1 MASQIRDRSPSRI
14 ASHLDRRTLPRPAHH
29 PEYEVIHVRLSDLRA
44 NPRNARTHSKKQI
57 GQIAASIRE
66 FGFTSPVLTDETGML
81 LAGHG
86 RFDAAQLLGL
96 KTIPAIAIADLS
108 EARKRALLLAD
119 NKIAQNAG
127 WNREQLAIELEAL
140 PELLA
145 FEDLDVS
152 ITGFEPVEIDTLAAD
167 FEQTSSDPA
176 DAFDPSI
183 SAAMPVSQR
192 GDVWQLGKSRL
203 LCGDA
208 RDANDLNSLMGGKRA
223 HMAFLDPPYN
233 VLVKGIVGR
242 GKIKRAEFAMASG
255 EMSSEKFRMFLT
267 ESLAAAAKVSS
278 AGAVHFVCMD

>member
-1 MASQIRDRSPSRI
+1 MALPKNAIAVPQSTLGIRKRRAEPTPSNRLWNDYQVVPTRLAAI
-14 ASHLDRRTLPRPAHH
+14 RP
-29 PEYEVIHVRLSDLRA
+29 

-57 GQIAASIRE
+57 AQIAASIRE

-96 KTIPAIAIADLS
+96 KTIPAIAIAGLS

-127 WNREQLAIELEAL
+127 WNREQLPIELEAL

-167 FEQTSSDPA
+167 FEHTSSDPA

-192 GDVWQLGKSRL
+192 GDVCLALCRLGLASRYVCL
-203 LCGDA
+203 GD
-208 RDANDLNSLMGGKRA
+208 KRPC
-223 HMAFLDPPYN
+223 HPPW
-233 VLVKGIVGR
+233 R
-242 GKIKRAEFAMASG
+242 
-255 EMSSEKFRMFLT
+255 MSTLST
-267 ESLAAAAKVSS
+267 N
-278 AGAVHFVCMD
+278 